1 MFRIVCSEGEA
12 RVGELQTRSGIV
24 PTPFF
29 MPVITQ
35 GRACRVIGPPDYHRL
50 GMSVADHDA
59 AAGGV
64 AIANSLIAVFT
75 PGADAIV
82 ADHGL
87 ARWLG
92 TKSVLFTDS
101 GGYQTSQGSS
111 FTVQRASDGYQFT
124 ARWSGATLHLTPERA
139 VELQQELR
147 SDVAMV
153 LDDVAPYG
161 CDRATLLAAIERT
174 HAWAE
179 RALRRRTDA
188 EQLLFGISQGG
199 IDPTLRKHSAAI
211 IDSMGFDGAAI
222 GGVAILP
229 TAHERLAAV
238 RASICALRPE
248 KPRYVMGVSDPSQ
261 IVRMVGLGVDCFD
274 AAYPSIQARAGLL
287 LTDDGLVRLRDW
299 PDASDETDIGEEV
312 VRALVHHNARYL
324 ANLTAR
330 IRAAI
335 SEARYREFAQRFC
348 ARWEARRE
356 LNPPAASELP
366 LAL

>member
-1 MFRIVCSEGEA
+1 MFRIVCSDGAA
-12 RVGELQTRSGIV
+12 RVGELTTRSGTV

-35 GRACRVIGPPDYHRL
+35 GSAGRVIGPPDYHRL
-50 GMSVADHDA
+50 GMSAADHDA

-64 AIANSLIAVFT
+64 AIGNSLIAAFT
-75 PGADAIV
+75 PGAEAI
-82 ADHGL
+82 AAAGGL
-87 ARWLG
+87 ARWLD
-92 TKSVLFTDS
+92 TRSVLFTDS

-111 FTVQRASDGYQFT
+111 FVVQRMQDGYQFT

-139 VELQQELR
+139 VEVQHDLR

-161 CDRATLLAAIERT
+161 CDRTTLLAAIERT

-188 EQLLFGISQGG
+188 KQLLFGISQGG
-199 IDPTLRKHSAAI
+199 IDPTLREHSAAI

-229 TAHERLAAV
+229 TAQERLEAV
-238 RASICALRPE
+238 RSSICALRPGR
-248 KPRYVMGVSDPSQ
+248 PRYVMGVSDPSQ

-274 AAYPSIQARAGLL
+274 AAYPSMQARAGVL
-287 LTDDGLVRLRDW
+287 LTDDGLVRLQDW
-299 PDASDETDIGEEV
+299 PTDACEDRVSEL
-312 VRALVHHNARYL
+312 VRSNGRYL
-324 ANLTAR
+324 AELTAR

-335 SEARYREFAQRFC
+335 SEARFDEFAQRFC
-348 ARWEARRE
+348 ARWHCATRTGTEA
-356 LNPPAASELP
+356 
-366 LAL
+366 ALRVN